1 MLHRSLHE
9 LAVGSLL
16 GGSRLTRLLTRHL
29 RPTVDEQPG
38 WLGDKE
44 LVRACREALIAD
56 LDERWPRAFRL
67 NELENIAAEVCASS
81 FLWGPEIPAMNA
93 LFNELME
100 LDGELICF
108 RPAHVQAYMRL
119 SAEVEPAVLVAWHL
133 AGRIVAPS
141 SLSPASFT
149 RLVSLQT
156 SFFAPRAFAH
166 NPVAENHA
174 HLGGVFGDGPVL
186 GRLVLDLEERELA
199 AALNSWTL
207 PEDREVLPRLRRAR
221 NLVQTFLGLWRNG
234 PEKSKPEDVAHA
246 LELASQFDSFT
257 SLAFS
262 QVNWGNLVDGL
273 DVGQAFD
280 RRWILFQIARAMT
293 TANLQLAWQLLFVGL
308 WFIYRTPSTSVQ
320 ERVAVLAVIGELT
333 ILRRRLVMDG
343 RGLRRFTERYYNPS
357 LRKLARQSSTS
368 VDVDTARRIFVE
380 KADMAELKVGPD
392 GFDPSIVA
400 SLSKAMDGQEPD
412 PMRGLLPPPT
422 DGSLETFRAARS
434 ATFERWH
441 LCVHFSRSG
450 KHGTSARRSSL
461 WGEADALVKA
471 ASATSR
477 WTSAGLLGGDEG
489 PTYYFEP
496 ANFLRALD
504 IAGDETRW
512 PIEVFAPTLRWLR
525 MIQIG
530 QHDARQ
536 AIPRPHFSIHAGE
549 DYSHPLSGMRHVDET
564 FRFCEM
570 SRGDRLGHALALG
583 ISPSQWFARHGEVLI
598 DVDEH
603 LDNLIWAW
611 NGATI
616 LAGKLPLAAQV
627 LPRLER
633 RINRFAQHAS
643 RIQETG
649 DTALFAPQSIP
660 LKSGVVPNPAEL
672 HEAWLLRRNCP
683 HMLSRADPR
692 MPLRDSKLAASL
704 PDHRRLFAE
713 TMRPGQDTAAA
724 LFIARALREVEPGSS
739 KGAKV
744 LVKTRSVEN
753 LYQNALEQLPP
764 SSTFLLHDHE
774 EPEEL
779 EFMEALQDFLLDEY
793 ERAGIILEANPT
805 SNVYIGVLND
815 YREHPIFRWSPPDV
829 GDLVPGKAHNRFGLR
844 RGPILVTINT
854 DDQGIM
860 PTTMRT
866 ELHIMREAAVDRGV
880 SGSVADKWIDKIRL
894 EGIEQFMRNH
904 RPVFERR

>member
-9 LAVGSLL
+9 LAIGALL
-16 GGSRLTRLLTRHL
+16 GGSRLTRQLTRHL
-29 RPTVDEQPG
+29 RPTVDEFRS
-38 WLGDKE
+38 WLSDNE
-44 LVRACREALIAD
+44 LTKACRVALVAD

-67 NELENIAAEVCASS
+67 NELENIAAEVCQGS
-81 FLWGPEIPAMNA
+81 FLVGPDIPAMDA

-133 AGRIVAPS
+133 AGRISAPS
-141 SLSPASFT
+141 SLPPADFT

-156 SFFAPRAFAH
+156 SFFAPLAFAH
-166 NPVAENHA
+166 SPVAENHA

-186 GRLVLDLEERELA
+186 GRLVLDIGEPELT
-199 AALNSWTL
+199 AALSSWTL

-221 NLVQTFLGLWRNG
+221 NLVQTFLRLWRES
-234 PEKSKPEDVAHA
+234 PEESKPEAVAHA
-246 LELASQFDSFT
+246 LEFASQFDSFASLT
-257 SLAFS
+257 SS
-262 QVNWGNLVDGL
+262 RMNWENLVSGL
-273 DVGQAFD
+273 DVGQVID
-280 RRWILFQIARAMT
+280 RRWILFQIARAMAG
-293 TANLQLAWQLLFVGL
+293 ANLQLAWQLLFVGL
-308 WFIYRTPSTSVQ
+308 WYIYKTPSTTVQ

-357 LRKLARQSSTS
+357 LRKLARQPSAS
-368 VDVDTARRIFVE
+368 VDADTARRIFVE
-380 KADMAELKVGPD
+380 KEDMAELKVGPD

-400 SLSKAMDGQEPD
+400 SLSKAIDGQEPD
-412 PMRGLLPPPT
+412 PMRGLLPPAT
-422 DGSLETFRAARS
+422 DGSLEKFRAARS
-434 ATFERWH
+434 STFERWH
-441 LCVHFSRSG
+441 LCVHFTRSG
-450 KHGTSARRSSL
+450 KDGTSARRAKL
-461 WGEADALVKA
+461 WSEADTLVRT

-477 WTSAGLLGGDEG
+477 WTSAGLLGGNEVR
-489 PTYYFEP
+489 TYYFEP
-496 ANFLRALD
+496 ANFLRGLD
-504 IAGDETRW
+504 VAGDETRW

-530 QHDARQ
+530 QHDARE
-536 AIPRPHFSIHAGE
+536 AITRPHFSIHAGE
-549 DYSHPLSGMRHVDET
+549 DYSHPISGMRHVDET
-564 FRFCEM
+564 VRFCEM
-570 SRGDRLGHALALG
+570 ARGDRLGHALALG
-583 ISPSQWFARHGEVLI
+583 ILPSQWFAHHGEVLI

-633 RINRFAQHAS
+633 RISRFAQHAS
-643 RIQETG
+643 CMRETG
-649 DTALFAPQSIP
+649 DTALFAPPRIT
-660 LKSGVVPNPAEL
+660 LKYGRAPTPAEL

-692 MPLRDSKLAASL
+692 MPLLDSKLAASL

-713 TMRPGQDTAAA
+713 ATRPGQDTAAA
-724 LFIARALREVEPGSS
+724 LFLARALREAKPGNS
-739 KGAKV
+739 KGARV
-744 LVKTRSVEN
+744 LVRARSVERH
-753 LYQNALEQLPP
+753 YQNSLEQLPP
-764 SSTFLLHDHE
+764 SSTLLLHDHE

-793 ERAGIILEANPT
+793 EQAGIVLEANPT

-829 GDLVPGKAHNRFGLR
+829 DDLTPGESHNRFGLR
-844 RGPILVTINT
+844 RGPILATINT

-866 ELHIMREAAVDRGV
+866 ELHIMREAAVDRGA
-880 SGSVADKWIDKIRL
+880 SGSVADKWIDRIRL

-904 RPVFERR
+904 RPVFEQR